1 MSRFYS
7 NMERDIFVK
16 VSKTYLGVWD
26 MSEVH
31 LTLGH
36 YYYSIKGNKTFSLL
50 NRFFMKLNS
59 KSEFLFEFVL
69 CPSFVF

>member
-31 LTLGH
+31 LTLRVLSFFLKLYFNDVTGV
-36 YYYSIKGNKTFSLL
+36 SSPLLLFDKGQ
-50 NRFFMKLNS
+50 
-59 KSEFLFEFVL
+59 
-69 CPSFVF
+69 